1 MEDPALLHA
10 ACLCPHSSLPLPD
23 QWFHHSLRSCGRHRP
38 QLGIHTTHPGYI
50 LGYGQLGK
58 KKEVAGTWGGKGV
71 IREHG
76 KDIVTVF
83 FLLSLFLSTGEFS
96 E

>member
-23 QWFHHSLRSCGRHRP
+23 QRFHHSLRSYGRHRP

-50 LGYGQLGK
+50 LGYGELGK
-58 KKEVAGTWGGKGV
+58 KKRNCGNMG
-71 IREHG
+71 REG
-76 KDIVTVF
+76 
-83 FLLSLFLSTGEFS
+83 SY
-96 E
+96 